1 MKNCLMLVAGC
12 LVCLVLSGRTEA
24 QVWVTRYQPVTAFYA
39 PAPIVQTSFFAP
51 GPVVG
56 YQPVAVA
63 RTRYRPILGGTV
75 TRVRP
80 VWSPVVVNPV
90 PVVYGY

>member
-1 MKNCLMLVAGC
+1 MKNCLLLVASC
-12 LVCLVLSGRTEA
+12 LASLAFTNQVDA
-24 QVWVTRYQPVTAFYA
+24 QVYVTYYA
-39 PAPIVQTSFFAP
+39 PATPVVHTSYFAP
-51 GPVVG
+51 TPVVG
-56 YQPVAVA
+56 YQPVAVT

-80 VWSPVVVNPV
+80 AYAPVVVNPV